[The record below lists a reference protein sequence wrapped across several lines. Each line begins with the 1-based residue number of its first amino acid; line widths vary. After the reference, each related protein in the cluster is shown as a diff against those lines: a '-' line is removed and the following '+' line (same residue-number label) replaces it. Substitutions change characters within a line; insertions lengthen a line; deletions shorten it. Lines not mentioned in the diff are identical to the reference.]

1 MDASFEL
8 FDHTADMGLRIRAA
22 SMPELLQPAAEA
34 LYSAIGELTPAGDET
49 PQAIELTDGDP
60 AELLRDFLTELLV
73 LFDRDGRM
81 VTKIG
86 SAVLSESLL
95 TACCTIASID
105 EDACIFA
112 REVKAITYHELAIR
126 EIPGGFEATMIVD
139 I

>member
-22 SMPELLQPAAEA
+22 TMPGLLQPAAEA
-34 LYSAIGELTPAGDET
+34 LYAAIGELTPTGDAT
-49 PQAIELTDGDP
+49 PQRMELTDGEP

-73 LFDRDGRM
+73 LFERDGRI
-81 VTKIG
+81 VTRIV
-86 SAVLSESLL
+86 SPVLNESLL
-95 TACCTIASID
+95 AATCTIAPID

-112 REVKAITYHELAIR
+112 REVKAITYHELDIR
-126 EIPGGFEATMIVD
+126 EVPGGFEATMIVD